1 MHITFRPPTLDE
13 LVDVVGGPKWI
24 VGIVPGV
31 VEDLNDEHEDEEEDE
46 GGVEVG
52 DVEGGAQAPDQR
64 VAADHGG
71 QQHRRQLGAQPG
83 HQAAEVQRVNI
94 VKLRQGSGK
103 DRQGKALKAKGL
115 KASTLA

>member
-1 MHITFRPPTLDE
+1 MHITFCSPTLDE
-13 LVDVVGGPKWI
+13 LVDVVGGPEWI
-24 VGIVPGV
+24 VRIVPGV

-64 VAADHGG
+64 VAAYHGG

-83 HQAAEVQRVNI
+83 HQAAGRGILELQIKFRENFI
-94 VKLRQGSGK
+94 ITE
-103 DRQGKALKAKGL
+103 KAP
-115 KASTLA
+115 T